1 MEQDPYA
8 RNHRPHRIATPTP
21 PPDGD
26 PYRVKSSPGTIQN
39 SSLLPFGKKVT
50 LEFWKKIEAV
60 LHVVG
65 FIGI

>member
-21 PPDGD
+21 PQEGD

-39 SSLLPFGKKVT
+39 SSLLLPFEKVT
-50 LEFWKKIEAV
+50 LGV
-60 LHVVG
+60 
-65 FIGI
+65 

>member
-21 PPDGD
+21 PQEGD

-39 SSLLPFGKKVT
+39 SSLLLPFEKVT
-50 LEFWKKIEAV
+50 FGVWEKIGAV
-60 LHVVG
+60 S
-65 FIGI
+65 